1 MKIKPL
7 FDKKHIVTTISL
19 IVILLG
25 LSISGVQ
32 AVVSGVAVGTG
43 NTVLEDSP
51 IVVHDIIESKPAPVD
66 AVVPAVEASSGGG
79 GGGGSSPAPVENE
92 EVEEDIEEVEEA
104 YSKIG
109 IVSISSGA
117 IIAVGNMSV

>member
-1 MKIKPL
+1 MKIKSL
-7 FDKKHIVTTISL
+7 FDKKHIITTVSL
-19 IVILLG
+19 IVIILG

-51 IVVHDIIESKPAPVD
+51 IVVHDIVDSKPTPVD
-66 AVVPAVEASSGGG
+66 VVVPTGEASYGG
-79 GGGGSSPAPVENE
+79 GGGGSSPTPAEPVE
-92 EVEEDIEEVEEA
+92 EEA

-117 IIAVGNMSV
+117 TIPVGNMSA

>member
-7 FDKKHIVTTISL
+7 FDKKHIITTVSL
-19 IVILLG
+19 IVIILG

-43 NTVLEDSP
+43 NTVLDNFP
-51 IVVHDIIESKPAPVD
+51 IVVHDIIESAPAPVD
-66 AVVPAVEASSGGG
+66 VVVPAVEASSSG
-79 GGGGSSPAPVENE
+79 GGGGSSPAPVEDEE
-92 EVEEDIEEVEEA
+92 EVEES

-117 IIAVGNMSV
+117 IVAVGNMSA